1 MAGNLKHA
9 GGSLGPKTGDDQ
21 ISPHVEETALLTSEI
36 FVFEQWL
43 KAHLRT
49 LYQDVLG
56 EPLPSDLS
64 DIVERFTSDQHREGA
79 ECAATTDRWWPWVYW
94 SVVIPL

>member
-1 MAGNLKHA
+1 MAGKLKHT
-9 GGSLGPKTGDDQ
+9 GGSLGPKTEDGQ
-21 ISPHVEETALLTSEI
+21 ISPHVEETGLLSSEI

-64 DIVERFTSDQHREGA
+64 DIVERFKSDQHCEGA
-79 ECAATTDRWWPWVYW
+79 DCAATTIASASMTQLP
-94 SVVIPL
+94 